1 MTVEH
6 SAVVRGGFSFSMD
19 MLHALISGFLQCFN
33 LSTFNLMM
41 VGIAIGFVVGI
52 LPGLGG
58 PTAMALMLP
67 FVFKMNAVEAFA
79 FLLGMTAVTATTGD
93 ITSVLFG
100 VPGEPTTASTIVD
113 GHAMARN
120 GETGRALGAVL
131 MSSLVGAIFA
141 GVALGAAIPVIRPLV
156 LSFGSPEF
164 FMLSLLGISF
174 VASLS
179 GEDPL
184 KGIVAGGIGLML
196 ATIGLD
202 PISGIQRYTFGQLF
216 LWDGIGLVPITI
228 GFYAIPETIE
238 LAVLGTSISK
248 KEVGEFGG
256 VMEGVK
262 DTFRHFWLVMRCSAL
277 GTVTAI
283 IPGMGAATTQWLAY
297 AHAVQSSPD
306 KERFGKGDVR
316 GVLGPGAANN
326 STLGGSL
333 ITTIAFGVPAS
344 VIMAILLGAFIIQGI
359 VPGPDML
366 IPPPKGKLDLTY
378 SFVWVIIIS
387 NIITVGICFLFLKP
401 LAKVTQVRGGII
413 IPIILVLIY
422 LGAFA
427 EKNAFEDMVIVLFF
441 GALGWIMEK
450 LEWPRPPVL
459 LGLVLGPLAEN
470 RLFLST
476 DNYGLAWMHRP
487 GVIGIF
493 LLTLVGIFYPI
504 IKERRE
510 AKEKAAA
517 GNATSQIG
525 GETPAGGIR
534 FGPAVWF
541 TLVTILLLALALW
554 QSRNFGFR
562 AGLFPWVIG
571 IPTLILAFAQLGRD
585 LYGKKKKKVAEY
597 QEAPGEEVTP
607 QETRQRTLSIIIWTV
622 AFFLAIWILGFS
634 YAVPITILAYLIIAA
649 KEKWPIVVGV
659 TFFTWLFYWG
669 LFEKLLNVP
678 FPEGLLIS
686 LIKGG
691 Q

>member
-1 MTVEH
+1 
-6 SAVVRGGFSFSMD
+6 MD
-19 MLHALISGFLQCFN
+19 MLHALVSGFLQCFN
-33 LSTFNLMM
+33 FSTFNLML

-67 FVFKMNAVEAFA
+67 FVFKMSAVEAFA
-79 FLLGMTAVTATTGD
+79 FLLGMTAVTSTTGD

-120 GETGRALGAVL
+120 GEAGRALGAVL
-131 MSSLVGAIFA
+131 MSSLVGAVFA
-141 GVALGAAIPVIRPLV
+141 GVALGAAVPIIRPLV

-164 FMLSLLGISF
+164 FMLAILGISF
-174 VASLS
+174 VAALS
-179 GEDPL
+179 GEDIL
-184 KGIVAGGIGLML
+184 KGMVSGGIGLML

-238 LAVLGTSISK
+238 LAVLGTSIAK
-248 KEVGEFGG
+248 QEVGSLGG

-262 DTFRHFWLVMRCSAL
+262 DTFRNWWLVIRCSAL
-277 GTVTAI
+277 GTFTAI

-297 AHAVQSSPD
+297 AHAVQSSPN

-366 IPPPKGKLDLTY
+366 LPPPKGKLDLTY

-387 NIITVGICFLFLKP
+387 NMITVAVCFLFLKP
-401 LAKVTQVRGGII
+401 LAKVTQVRGSII
-413 IPIILVLIY
+413 IPLILILIY

-427 EKNAFEDMVIVLFF
+427 EKNAFEDMIVVLFF

-476 DNYGLAWMHRP
+476 DNYGWAWTTRP
-487 GVIGIF
+487 AVIGIF
-493 LLTLVGIFYPI
+493 ILTLFGIFYPV
-504 IKERRE
+504 IKNRRE
-510 AKEKAAA
+510 ARQKEANEASTRTAKE
-517 GNATSQIG
+517 
-525 GETPAGGIR
+525 ETHGDHR
-534 FGPAVWF
+534 MQFGPRALFSIAVI
-541 TLVTILLLALALW
+541 VILALALW
-554 QSRNFGFR
+554 QSRNFGYR

-571 IPTLILAFAQLGRD
+571 TPTLLLAFGQLVRD
-585 LYGKKKKKVAEY
+585 LYGKTKKSSSIPEIGELHVEVA
-597 QEAPGEEVTP
+597 PEV
-607 QETRQRTLSIIIWTV
+607 ERKRTISIILWTIG
-622 AFFLAIWILGFS
+622 FFLAIWLLGFS
-634 YAVPITILAYLIIAA
+634 YAVPLTILLYLKLAGENWFITAS
-649 KEKWPIVVGV
+649 V
-659 TFFTWLFYWG
+659 TFFSWLFYWS
-669 LFEKLLNVP
+669 LFEKMLNVP
-678 FPEGLLIS
+678 FPEGLLIT
-686 LIKGG
+686 LITGG

>member
-1 MTVEH
+1 MLEMF
-6 SAVVRGGFSFSMD
+6 SALFAG
-19 MLHALISGFLQCFN
+19 LIQVFN
-33 LSTFNLMM
+33 WSTFSLMM
-41 VGIAIGFVVGI
+41 IGIAVGFVVGI

-67 FVFKMNAVEAFA
+67 FIFKMSAVEAFA

-120 GETGRALGAVL
+120 GEAGRALGAVL

-141 GVALGAAIPVIRPLV
+141 GVALAVAIPVVRPIV

-164 FMLSLLGISF
+164 FMLSLLGITF

-179 GEDPL
+179 GEDQL

-238 LAVLGTSISK
+238 LAVLGTSISQQK
-248 KEVGEFGG
+248 VEKLGG

-262 DTFRHFWLVMRCSAL
+262 DTFRHWWLVIRCSAL
-277 GTVTAI
+277 GTFTAI

-297 AHAVQSSPD
+297 AHAVQSSPN

-344 VIMAILLGAFIIQGI
+344 VVMAILLGAFIIQGI

-366 IPPPKGKLDLTY
+366 IPPPKGKLDLTF

-387 NIITVGICFLFLKP
+387 NVITVAVCFLFLNT
-401 LAKVTQVRGGII
+401 LAKVTQVRGSLI
-413 IPIILVLIY
+413 IPLILLLIY

-427 EKNAFEDMVIVLFF
+427 EKNAFEDMIIVLLF
-441 GALGWIMEK
+441 GGLGWIMEK

-470 RLFLST
+470 RLFLAS
-476 DNYGLAWMHRP
+476 DNYGLSWIWRP
-487 GVIGIF
+487 GVLIIF
-493 LLTLVGIFYPI
+493 AVTLVGILYPL
-504 IKERRE
+504 IKKKREDKASQPTMATRE
-510 AKEKAAA
+510 AAPK
-517 GNATSQIG
+517 GRL
-525 GETPAGGIR
+525 R
-534 FGPAVWF
+534 FDRRVIF
-541 TLVTILLLALALW
+541 TVCVIILLSLALW
-554 QSRNFGFR
+554 QSRNFGVR

-571 IPTLILAFAQLGRD
+571 TPTLVLALFQLAKD
-585 LYGKKKKKVAEY
+585 LRGHKKVS
-597 QEAPGEEVTP
+597 APVFEGEGAVEVSP
-607 QETRQRTLSIIIWTV
+607 AVASRRTWTILGWTV
-622 AFFLAIWILGFS
+622 GFFIVIWLLGFS
-634 YAVPITILAYLIIAA
+634 YAVPLTMVLYLKLAGR
-649 KEKWPIVVGV
+649 EKWPITAVMAFGTWV
-659 TFFTWLFYWG
+659 FFYL
-669 LFEKLLNVP
+669 LFERMLSVP
-678 FPEGLLIS
+678 FPDGLIFTLS
-686 LIKGG
+686 KG

>member
-1 MTVEH
+1 
-6 SAVVRGGFSFSMD
+6 
-19 MLHALISGFLQCFN
+19 MLEMFGALFAGLIQVFN
-33 LSTFNLMM
+33 WSTFSLMII
-41 VGIAIGFVVGI
+41 GIAVGFVVGI

-67 FVFKMNAVEAFA
+67 FIFKMSAVEAFA

-120 GETGRALGAVL
+120 GEAGRALGAVL

-141 GVALGAAIPVIRPLV
+141 ALALAVAIPVIRPLV

-164 FMLSLLGISF
+164 FMLALLGITF

-179 GEDPL
+179 GEDQL
-184 KGIVAGGIGLML
+184 KGIIAGGIGLML

-238 LAVLGTSISK
+238 LAVLGTSIAQQK
-248 KEVGEFGG
+248 VEKIGG

-262 DTFRHFWLVMRCSAL
+262 DTFRHWWLVIRCSAL
-277 GTVTAI
+277 GTFTAI

-344 VIMAILLGAFIIQGI
+344 VVMAILLGAFIIQGI

-366 IPPPKGKLDLTY
+366 LPPPKGKLDLTF

-387 NIITVGICFLFLKP
+387 NFITVAICFLFLNT
-401 LAKVTQVRGGII
+401 LAKVTQVRGSLI
-413 IPIILVLIY
+413 IPLILLLIY

-427 EKNAFEDMVIVLFF
+427 EKNAFQDMIVVLLF
-441 GALGWIMEK
+441 GGLGWIMEK
-450 LEWPRPPVL
+450 LAWPRPPVL

-470 RLFLST
+470 RLFLAS
-476 DNYGLAWMHRP
+476 DNYGMAWTWRP
-487 GVIGIF
+487 GVLIIF
-493 LLTLVGIFYPI
+493 AVTLIGIFYPI
-504 IKERRE
+504 IKKKWQDKVSQPTTATVE
-510 AKEKAAA
+510 AAPK
-517 GNATSQIG
+517 G
-525 GETPAGGIR
+525 GLR
-534 FGPAVWF
+534 FDRQVLF
-541 TLVTILLLALALW
+541 TVCVISLLALALW

-571 IPTLILAFAQLGRD
+571 TPTLLLALFQLAKD
-585 LYGKKKKKVAEY
+585 LRGHKKAGATQLEGEATIEVSPEVA
-597 QEAPGEEVTP
+597 
-607 QETRQRTLSIIIWTV
+607 TRRTLTVLGWTV
-622 AFFLAIWILGFS
+622 GFFIAIWLLGFS
-634 YAVPITILAYLIIAA
+634 YAVPLTMVLYLKFAGR
-649 KEKWPIVVGV
+649 EKWPITAIM
-659 TFFTWLFYWG
+659 TFCTWGFFYLLFQR
-669 LFEKLLNVP
+669 LLNVP
-678 FPEGLLIS
+678 FPDGLIFDWF
-686 LIKGG
+686 KV

>member
-1 MTVEH
+1 MEFVQ
-6 SAVVRGGFSFSMD
+6 
-19 MLHALISGFLQCFN
+19 ALISGLFQCFN
-33 LSTFNLMM
+33 WSTFSLMM
-41 VGIAIGFVVGI
+41 IGIAIGFVVGI

-67 FVFKMNAVEAFA
+67 FIFKMSAVEAFA

-120 GETGRALGAVL
+120 GEAGRALGAVL
-131 MSSLVGAIFA
+131 MSSLVGAVFA
-141 GVALGAAIPVIRPLV
+141 GVALGVAVPIVRPLV

-164 FMLSLLGISF
+164 FMLSLLGITF

-179 GEDPL
+179 GEDQL

-238 LAVLGTSISK
+238 LAVLGTSISTQK
-248 KEVGEFGG
+248 VEELGG

-262 DTFRHFWLVMRCSAL
+262 DTFRHWWLVIRCSAL
-277 GTVTAI
+277 GTFTAI

-297 AHAVQSSPD
+297 AHAVQSSPN

-366 IPPPKGKLDLTY
+366 LPPPKGKLDLTF

-387 NIITVGICFLFLKP
+387 NIITVAVCFLFLKQ
-401 LAKVTQVRGGII
+401 LARVTQVRGAII

-427 EKNAFEDMVIVLFF
+427 EKNAFEDMLVVLFF
-441 GALGWIMEK
+441 GGLGWIMEK
-450 LEWPRPPVL
+450 MEWPRPPVL

-476 DNYGLAWMHRP
+476 DNYGKAWLGRP
-487 GVIGIF
+487 GVLIIFAVTVIGI
-493 LLTLVGIFYPI
+493 VYPI
-504 IKERRE
+504 IKNKREER
-510 AKEKAAA
+510 KKL
-517 GNATSQIG
+517 SS
-525 GETPAGGIR
+525 ETQAQAEIERHRHHGAR
-534 FGPAVWF
+534 FGSAAVF
-541 TLVTILLLALALW
+541 TVVVASLLALALF

-562 AGLFPWVIG
+562 AGLFPWAIG
-571 IPTLILAFAQLGRD
+571 IPTLLLALVQLGKDTLGREKPKGA
-585 LYGKKKKKVAEY
+585 LAAWEVAVSVS
-597 QEAPGEEVTP
+597 PEVA
-607 QETRQRTLSIIIWTV
+607 RRRTISILIWTMG
-622 AFFLAIWILGFS
+622 FFIAIWLLGFS
-634 YAVPITILAYLIIAA
+634 YSIPVAMLLYLKLAG
-649 KEKWPIVVGV
+649 KEKWPMTIAV
-659 TFFTWLFYWG
+659 TFFTWLFVYG
-669 LFEKLLNVP
+669 LFERALSIP
-678 FPEGLLIS
+678 FPEGLLVT

>member
-1 MTVEH
+1 
-6 SAVVRGGFSFSMD
+6 MD
-19 MLHALISGFLQCFN
+19 MVAALFSGLAQCFN
-33 LSTFNLMM
+33 WSTFSLMM
-41 VGIAIGFVVGI
+41 IGIAIGFVVGI

-67 FVFKMNAVEAFA
+67 FVFKMSAVEAFA

-120 GETGRALGAVL
+120 GEAGRALGAVL
-131 MSSLVGAIFA
+131 MSSLVGAIFGA
-141 GVALGAAIPVIRPLV
+141 VAIAVAIPIVRPIV

-174 VASLS
+174 VAALS
-179 GEDPL
+179 GEDVL
-184 KGIVAGGIGLML
+184 KGMVSGGIGLML

-202 PISGIQRYTFGQLF
+202 PISGIQRYTFNQLF

-238 LAVLGTSISK
+238 LAVLGTSIATQ
-248 KEVGEFGG
+248 EVEKLGG

-262 DTFRHFWLVMRCSAL
+262 DTFRHWWLVIRCSAL
-277 GTVTAI
+277 GTFMAI

-297 AHAVQSSPD
+297 AHAVQSSPN

-366 IPPPKGKLDLTY
+366 LPPPKGKLDLTF

-387 NIITVGICFLFLKP
+387 NIITVAVCFLFLKQ

-413 IPIILVLIY
+413 IPLILILIY

-427 EKNAFEDMVIVLFF
+427 EKNAFEDMVVVLFF
-441 GALGWIMEK
+441 GGLGWIMEK
-450 LEWPRPPVL
+450 LAWPRPPVL

-476 DNYGLAWMHRP
+476 DNYGLAWTTRP
-487 GVIGIF
+487 AVIAIF
-493 LLTLVGIFYPI
+493 VLTLFGIFYPML
-504 IKERRE
+504 KNRRE
-510 AKEKAAA
+510 ERKRE
-517 GNATSQIG
+517 ATQG
-525 GETPAGGIR
+525 VEPAR
-534 FGPAVWF
+534 FEEAHQGRVHLDSAVLY
-541 TLVTILLLALALW
+541 TSVIIVLLALALW
-554 QSRNFGFR
+554 QSRNFGYR

-571 IPTLILAFAQLGRD
+571 IPTLVLAFSQLARD
-585 LYGKKKKKVAEY
+585 LVGKRKRTHAAPVESVAV
-597 QEAPGEEVTP
+597 QVEVTP
-607 QETRQRTLSIIIWTV
+607 QLEKQRTISIISWTV
-622 AFFLAIWILGFS
+622 GFFLAIWFLGFS
-634 YAVPITILAYLIIAA
+634 YAVPLTIFLYLKFAG
-649 KEKWPIVVGV
+649 KENWPITLAV
-659 TFFTWLFYWG
+659 TFFSWLFYWS
-669 LFEKLLNVP
+669 LFERLLSVP

>member
-1 MTVEH
+1 
-6 SAVVRGGFSFSMD
+6 
-19 MLHALISGFLQCFN
+19 
-33 LSTFNLMM
+33 MM

-67 FVFKMNAVEAFA
+67 FVFKMSAVEAFA

-113 GHAMARN
+113 GHSMARN

-131 MSSLVGAIFA
+131 MSSLVGAVFA

-174 VASLS
+174 VAALS
-179 GEDPL
+179 GEDVL
-184 KGIVAGGIGLML
+184 KGMVSGGIGLML

-248 KEVGEFGG
+248 NEVGEFGG

-277 GTVTAI
+277 GTITAI

-366 IPPPKGKLDLTY
+366 LPPPKGHLDLTY

-413 IPIILVLIY
+413 IPIILVLIF

-427 EKNAFEDMVIVLFF
+427 EKNAFEDMIIVLLF
-441 GALGWIMEK
+441 GALGWVMEK

-487 GVIGIF
+487 GVIAIF
-493 LLTLVGIFYPI
+493 VLTLFGIFYPM
-504 IKERRE
+504 IKERRQ
-510 AKEKAAA
+510 AKEKAQ
-517 GNATSQIG
+517 SQNG
-525 GETPAGGIR
+525 GTLPVEEPINQKLR
-534 FGPAVWF
+534 FGAPTWF
-541 TLVTILLLALALW
+541 TAITIALLALALW
-554 QSRNFGFR
+554 TSRDFGFR

-571 IPTLILAFAQLGRD
+571 TPTLILAFGQLARDIYGR
-585 LYGKKKKKVAEY
+585 KKKKHSDIPELPETEVAPED
-597 QEAPGEEVTP
+597 VKK
-607 QETRQRTLSIIIWTV
+607 RTIAIILWTLGFFLIIW
-622 AFFLAIWILGFS
+622 FLGFT
-634 YAVPITILAYLIIAA
+634 YAVPLTMLLYLRFAA
-649 KEKWPIVVGV
+649 KESWLMTGLV
-659 TFFTWLFYWG
+659 TFFSWLFYWS

-678 FPEGLLIS
+678 FPDGLLFTLFS
-686 LIKGG
+686 VGA
-691 Q
+691 

>member
-1 MTVEH
+1 VEMF
-6 SAVVRGGFSFSMD
+6 SALSSG
-19 MLHALISGFLQCFN
+19 LIQVFN
-33 LSTFNLMM
+33 WSTFSLMM
-41 VGIAIGFVVGI
+41 IGIAVGFVVGI

-113 GHAMARN
+113 GHAMARK
-120 GETGRALGAVL
+120 GEAGRALGAVL

-141 GVALGAAIPVIRPLV
+141 AVALAVAIPIIRPLV

-164 FMLSLLGISF
+164 FMLAILGISF

-179 GEDPL
+179 GEDQL
-184 KGIVAGGIGLML
+184 KGIVAGGIGLLL

-248 KEVGEFGG
+248 QEVGKLGG

-262 DTFRHFWLVMRCSAL
+262 DTFRHFWLVIRCSAL
-277 GTVTAI
+277 GCFIAI

-297 AHAVQSSPD
+297 AHAVQSSPN
-306 KERFGKGDVR
+306 KEGFGKGDVR

-344 VIMAILLGAFIIQGI
+344 VVMAILLGAFIIQGI

-366 IPPPKGKLDLTY
+366 IPPPKGKLDLTF
-378 SFVWVIIIS
+378 SFVWVIILS
-387 NIITVGICFLFLKP
+387 NIITVAVCFLFLKP

-413 IPIILVLIY
+413 IPLILVLIY
-422 LGAFA
+422 LGAYA
-427 EKNAFEDMVIVLFF
+427 EKNAFPDMVVVLLF
-441 GALGWIMEK
+441 GGLGWVMEK
-450 LEWPRPPVL
+450 MEWPRPPVL

-476 DNYGLAWMHRP
+476 DNYGLNWTSRP
-487 GVIGIF
+487 GVIIIF
-493 LLTLVGIFYPI
+493 AITLFGIFYPI
-504 IKERRE
+504 VKSRRQRPVSNTTDS
-510 AKEKAAA
+510 ARAV
-517 GNATSQIG
+517 
-525 GETPAGGIR
+525 TPRRGGIH
-534 FGPAVWF
+534 FGPAALF
-541 TLVTILLLALALW
+541 TLLIAAMIAVALFE
-554 QSRNFGFR
+554 SRNFGFR

-571 IPTLILAFAQLGRD
+571 IPTLLFALVQLAKDVTGQ
-585 LYGKKKKKVAEY
+585 K
-597 QEAPGEEVTP
+597 EARAADEEAIAP
-607 QETRQRTLSIIIWTV
+607 ELARERTVSIIGWTV
-622 AFFLAIWILGFS
+622 GCFLAIWLLGFS
-634 YAVPITILAYLIIAA
+634 YAVPLFIFIYLKLEGREGWLMSIA
-649 KEKWPIVVGV
+649 V
-659 TFFTWLFYWG
+659 TFFSWLFFYM
-669 LFEKLLNVP
+669 LFERMLNVP
-678 FPEGLLIS
+678 FPDPLLLSIFS
-686 LIKGG
+686 
-691 Q
+691 

>member
-1 MTVEH
+1 
-6 SAVVRGGFSFSMD
+6 
-19 MLHALISGFLQCFN
+19 MLEMFNALFAGLIQVFN
-33 LSTFNLMM
+33 WSTFSLMM
-41 VGIAIGFVVGI
+41 VGIAVGFVVGI

-67 FVFKMNAVEAFA
+67 FIFKMSAVEAFA

-113 GHAMARN
+113 GHTMARN
-120 GETGRALGAVL
+120 GEAGRALGAVL

-141 GVALGAAIPVIRPLV
+141 AFALAIAIPIIRPLV

-164 FMLSLLGISF
+164 FMLALLGITF

-179 GEDPL
+179 GEDQL
-184 KGIVAGGIGLML
+184 KGIIAGGLGLML

-238 LAVLGTSISK
+238 LAVLGTSIAQQK
-248 KEVGEFGG
+248 VEKIGG

-262 DTFRHFWLVMRCSAL
+262 DTFRHWSLVIRCSAL
-277 GTVTAI
+277 GTFTAI

-297 AHAVQSSPD
+297 AHAVQSSPN

-344 VIMAILLGAFIIQGI
+344 VVMAILLGAFIIQGI

-366 IPPPKGKLDLTY
+366 IPPPKGKLDLTF
-378 SFVWVIIIS
+378 SFVWVIILS
-387 NIITVGICFLFLKP
+387 NFITVAICFLFLNT
-401 LAKVTQVRGGII
+401 LAKVTQVRGSLI
-413 IPIILVLIY
+413 IPLILLLIY

-427 EKNAFEDMVIVLFF
+427 EKNAFEDMIVVLFF
-441 GALGWIMEK
+441 GGLGWIMEK
-450 LEWPRPPVL
+450 FQWPRPPVL

-470 RLFLST
+470 RLFLSS
-476 DNYGLAWMHRP
+476 DNYGAAWMWRP
-487 GVIGIF
+487 GVLIIFAVTLIGI
-493 LLTLVGIFYPI
+493 VYPI
-504 IKERRE
+504 VKTKWEQ
-510 AKEKAAA
+510 KTNQTTAATA
-517 GNATSQIG
+517 AEPIPKG
-525 GETPAGGIR
+525 GLQLDWR
-534 FGPAVWF
+534 VLF
-541 TLVTILLLALALW
+541 TLCVITLLALALW

-571 IPTLILAFAQLGRD
+571 TPTLVLTLFQLAKDVTGRR
-585 LYGKKKKKVAEY
+585 KVS
-597 QEAPGEEVTP
+597 APHFETGVTFEVP
-607 QETRQRTLSIIIWTV
+607 PEVANRRTWSIIGWIV
-622 AFFLAIWILGFS
+622 GFFIAIWLLGFS
-634 YAVPITILAYLIIAA
+634 IAVPLTLVLYLKLAGR
-649 KEKWPIVVGV
+649 EKWPTIAMV
-659 TFFTWLFYWG
+659 TFFTWLFFYL
-669 LFEKLLNVP
+669 LFERTLKVP
-678 FPEGLLIS
+678 FPDGLVFS
-686 LIKGG
+686 LLKG

>member
-1 MTVEH
+1 
-6 SAVVRGGFSFSMD
+6 MD
-19 MLHALISGFLQCFN
+19 MLNALVSGFLQCFN
-33 LSTFNLMM
+33 LSTFNLMLI
-41 VGIAIGFVVGI
+41 GIAIGFVVGI

-67 FVFKMNAVEAFA
+67 FVFKMSAVEAFA
-79 FLLGMTAVTATTGD
+79 FLLGMTAVTSTTGD

-120 GETGRALGAVL
+120 GEAGRALGAVL
-131 MSSLVGAIFA
+131 MSSLVGAVFA
-141 GVALGAAIPVIRPLV
+141 GVALGAAIPIIRPLV

-164 FMLSLLGISF
+164 FMMALLGISF
-174 VASLS
+174 VAALS
-179 GEDPL
+179 GEDVL
-184 KGIVAGGIGLML
+184 KGMVAGGIGLML

-202 PISGIQRYTFGQLF
+202 PISGIQRYTFGHLF

-238 LAVLGTSISK
+238 LAVLGTSIAK
-248 KEVGEFGG
+248 QEVGNLGG

-262 DTFRHFWLVMRCSAL
+262 DTFRHWWLVIRCSAL
-277 GTVTAI
+277 GCFTAI

-344 VIMAILLGAFIIQGI
+344 VVMAILLGAFIIQGI

-366 IPPPKGKLDLTY
+366 LPPPKGKLDLTY

-387 NIITVGICFLFLKP
+387 NVITVATCFLFLKP
-401 LAKVTQVRGGII
+401 LARVTQVRGSII
-413 IPIILVLIY
+413 IPLILVLIY

-427 EKNAFEDMVIVLFF
+427 EKNAFEDMIVVLFF
-441 GALGWIMEK
+441 GALGWVMEK
-450 LEWPRPPVL
+450 MEWPRPPVL

-476 DNYGLAWMHRP
+476 DNYGWAWTTRP

-493 LLTLVGIFYPI
+493 VLTLAGIFYPM
-504 IKERRE
+504 IKSRRE
-510 AKEKAAA
+510 ALQKARAETTPGEAEPGSRGLHFNLPTLFA
-517 GNATSQIG
+517 GMVI
-525 GETPAGGIR
+525 
-534 FGPAVWF
+534 V
-541 TLVTILLLALALW
+541 VLAIALW
-554 QSRNFGFR
+554 QSRNFGYR

-571 IPTLILAFAQLGRD
+571 IPTLILAFGQFARD
-585 LYGKKKKKVAEY
+585 IYGKEKKATRVAMSVESPV
-597 QEAPGEEVTP
+597 EVAPAI
-607 QETRQRTLSIIIWTV
+607 TRKRTLSIIAWTIG
-622 AFFLAIWILGFS
+622 FFLAIWLLGFS
-634 YAVPITILAYLIIAA
+634 YAVPLTILLYLKFAGERWFITAA
-649 KEKWPIVVGV
+649 V
-659 TFFTWLFYWG
+659 TFFSWLFYWG

-678 FPEGLLIS
+678 FPEGLLIT

-691 Q
+691 E

>member
-1 MTVEH
+1 
-6 SAVVRGGFSFSMD
+6 MD
-19 MLHALISGFLQCFN
+19 MLHALVSGFAQCFN
-33 LSTFNLMM
+33 LSTFNLMII
-41 VGIAIGFVVGI
+41 GIAIGFVVGI

-67 FVFKMNAVEAFA
+67 FVFKMSAVEAFA

-120 GETGRALGAVL
+120 GEAGRALGAVL
-131 MSSLVGAIFA
+131 MSSLVGAVFA
-141 GVALGAAIPVIRPLV
+141 GVALGMAVPIIRPLV

-184 KGIVAGGIGLML
+184 KGLVSGGIGLML

-216 LWDGIGLVPITI
+216 LWDGVGLVPITI

-238 LAVLGTSISK
+238 LAVLGTSIAAQQM
-248 KEVGEFGG
+248 GELGGG

-262 DTFRHFWLVMRCSAL
+262 DTFRHWWLVIRCSAL
-277 GTVTAI
+277 GTFTAI

-387 NIITVGICFLFLKP
+387 NMITVAICFLFLKQ
-401 LAKVTQVRGGII
+401 LARVTQVRGAII
-413 IPIILVLIY
+413 IPLILILIY

-427 EKNAFEDMVIVLFF
+427 EKNAFEDMLVVLFF
-441 GALGWIMEK
+441 GALGWVMEK
-450 LEWPRPPVL
+450 LAWPRPPVL

-476 DNYGLAWMHRP
+476 DNYGLAWLHRP
-487 GVIGIF
+487 AVIGIF
-493 LLTLVGIFYPI
+493 VLTIFGIFYPMIKNRRVERERAKTEGI
-504 IKERRE
+504 IHAKVEEPSVRRIHFGG
-510 AKEKAAA
+510 AALF
-517 GNATSQIG
+517 T
-525 GETPAGGIR
+525 T
-534 FGPAVWF
+534 AVI
-541 TLVTILLLALALW
+541 VLLALALW
-554 QSRNFGFR
+554 QSRNFGYR

-571 IPTLILAFAQLGRD
+571 TPTLIFACFQLARD
-585 LYGKKKKKVAEY
+585 LIGKQKIVHIGMAESVEVKIEVAP
-597 QEAPGEEVTP
+597 ALA
-607 QETRQRTLSIIIWTV
+607 RQRTISIILWTV
-622 AFFLAIWILGFS
+622 GFFIAIWLLGFS
-634 YAVPITILAYLIIAA
+634 YAVPLTILLYLKLAGA
-649 KEKWPIVVGV
+649 EKWPITIAV
-659 TFFTWLFYWG
+659 TFFSWLFYWG
-669 LFEKLLNVP
+669 LFERMLNVP
-678 FPEGLLIS
+678 FPEGLLIT

-691 Q
+691 P

>member
-1 MTVEH
+1 
-6 SAVVRGGFSFSMD
+6 MD
-19 MLHALISGFLQCFN
+19 MVAALFSGLAQVFN
-33 LSTFNLMM
+33 WSTFSLMM

-113 GHAMARN
+113 GHSMARN
-120 GETGRALGAVL
+120 GEAGRALGAVL
-131 MSSLVGAIFA
+131 MSSLVGAVFA
-141 GVALGAAIPVIRPLV
+141 GFALGVAVPVIRPLV

-164 FMLSLLGISF
+164 FMMAILGISF
-174 VASLS
+174 VAALS
-179 GEDPL
+179 GEDAL
-184 KGIVAGGIGLML
+184 KGLVSGGIGLMF

-238 LAVLGTSISK
+238 LAVLGTSIAK
-248 KEVGEFGG
+248 RKVGELGG

-262 DTFRHFWLVMRCSAL
+262 DTFRHWWLVIRCSAL
-277 GTVTAI
+277 GTFTAI

-344 VIMAILLGAFIIQGI
+344 VVMAILLGAFIIQGI

-366 IPPPKGKLDLTY
+366 LPPPKGKLDLTF

-387 NIITVGICFLFLKP
+387 NAITVAVCFLFLKQ
-401 LAKVTQVRGGII
+401 LAKVTQVRGAII
-413 IPIILVLIY
+413 IPIILILIY

-441 GALGWIMEK
+441 GGLGWVMEK
-450 LEWPRPPVL
+450 MEWPRPPVL

-476 DNYGLAWMHRP
+476 DNYGLAWLHRP
-487 GVIGIF
+487 GVMVIF
-493 LLTLVGIFYPI
+493 ALTLFGIFYPM
-504 IKERRE
+504 IKKRRE
-510 AKEKAAA
+510 EREKTAAQPVTQTEA
-517 GNATSQIG
+517 L
-525 GETPAGGIR
+525 ETAVTGMR
-534 FGPAVWF
+534 FGAATAFSIAV
-541 TLVTILLLALALW
+541 IMLLSLALW
-554 QSRNFGFR
+554 QSRNFGYR

-571 IPTLILAFAQLGRD
+571 IPTLILALLQVTRD
-585 LYGKKKKKVAEY
+585 IAGKKKKASTAAY
-597 QEAPGEEVTP
+597 GESTEVTVDP
-607 QETRQRTLSIIIWTV
+607 EVAKKRTIAVILWTIG
-622 AFFLAIWILGFS
+622 FFLAIWFLSFS
-634 YAVPITILAYLIIAA
+634 YAVPLTILLYLKLAG
-649 KEKWPIVVGV
+649 KEKWPITIAV
-659 TFFTWLFYWG
+659 TFFSWLFYWG
-669 LFEKLLNVP
+669 LFEKMLNVP

>member
-1 MTVEH
+1 
-6 SAVVRGGFSFSMD
+6 
-19 MLHALISGFLQCFN
+19 MLEMFNALFAGLIQVFN
-33 LSTFNLMM
+33 WSTFSLMI
-41 VGIAIGFVVGI
+41 VGIAVGFVVGI

-67 FVFKMNAVEAFA
+67 FIFKMSAVEAFA

-113 GHAMARN
+113 GHTMARN
-120 GETGRALGAVL
+120 GEAGRALGAVL

-141 GVALGAAIPVIRPLV
+141 ALALAVAIPIIRPLV

-164 FMLSLLGISF
+164 FMLALLGITF

-179 GEDPL
+179 GEDQL
-184 KGIVAGGIGLML
+184 KGIIAGGLGLML

-238 LAVLGTSISK
+238 LAVLGTSIAQQK
-248 KEVGEFGG
+248 VEKIGG

-262 DTFRHFWLVMRCSAL
+262 DTFRHWSLVIRCSAL
-277 GTVTAI
+277 GTFTAI

-297 AHAVQSSPD
+297 AHAVQSSPN
-306 KERFGKGDVR
+306 KERFGKGAVE

-333 ITTIAFGVPAS
+333 ITTVAFGVPAS
-344 VIMAILLGAFIIQGI
+344 VVMAILLGAFIIQGI

-366 IPPPKGKLDLTY
+366 IPPPKGKLDLTF
-378 SFVWVIIIS
+378 SFVWVIILS
-387 NIITVGICFLFLKP
+387 NFITVAICFLFLNT
-401 LAKVTQVRGGII
+401 LAKVTQVRGSLI
-413 IPIILVLIY
+413 IPLILLLIY

-427 EKNAFEDMVIVLFF
+427 EKNAFEDMIVVLFF
-441 GALGWIMEK
+441 GGLGWIMEK
-450 LEWPRPPVL
+450 FQWPRPPVL

-470 RLFLST
+470 RLFLAS
-476 DNYGLAWMHRP
+476 DNYGTAWMWRP
-487 GVIGIF
+487 GVLIIFAVTLLGI
-493 LLTLVGIFYPI
+493 IYPI
-504 IKERRE
+504 IKRKWEQ
-510 AKEKAAA
+510 KTIQPTAAA
-517 GNATSQIG
+517 AAAEPVPKTGLQFDW
-525 GETPAGGIR
+525 R
-534 FGPAVWF
+534 VLF
-541 TLVTILLLALALW
+541 TVCVIVLLALALW

-571 IPTLILAFAQLGRD
+571 TPTLVLTLFQLAKDLTGR
-585 LYGKKKKKVAEY
+585 KKGSAPHLEVGATFEVA
-597 QEAPGEEVTP
+597 PEVAN
-607 QETRQRTLSIIIWTV
+607 RRTWSIIGWIV
-622 AFFLAIWILGFS
+622 GFFIAIWLLGFS
-634 YAVPITILAYLIIAA
+634 IAVPLTLVLYLKLAGR
-649 KEKWPIVVGV
+649 EKWPTIALV
-659 TFFTWLFYWG
+659 TFFTWLFFYL
-669 LFEKLLNVP
+669 LFERTLKVP
-678 FPEGLLIS
+678 FPDGLVFS
-686 LIKGG
+686 LFKG

>member
-1 MTVEH
+1 MLEMF
-6 SAVVRGGFSFSMD
+6 SALFSG
-19 MLHALISGFLQCFN
+19 LIQVFN
-33 LSTFNLMM
+33 WSTFTLMM
-41 VGIAIGFVVGI
+41 IGIAVGFVVGI

-67 FVFKMNAVEAFA
+67 FIFKMSSVEAFA

-120 GETGRALGAVL
+120 GEAGRALGAVL

-141 GVALGAAIPVIRPLV
+141 GVALAVAIPVVRPIV

-164 FMLSLLGISF
+164 FMLSLLGITF

-179 GEDPL
+179 GEDQL
-184 KGIVAGGIGLML
+184 KGIIAGGIGLML

-238 LAVLGTSISK
+238 LAVLGTSIAQQK
-248 KEVGEFGG
+248 VEKLGG

-262 DTFRHFWLVMRCSAL
+262 DTFRHWWLVIRCSAL
-277 GTVTAI
+277 GTFTAI

-297 AHAVQSSPD
+297 AHAVQSSPN

-344 VIMAILLGAFIIQGI
+344 VVMAILLGAFIIQGI

-366 IPPPKGKLDLTY
+366 IPPPKGKLDLTF

-387 NIITVGICFLFLKP
+387 NIITVAVCFLFLNP
-401 LAKVTQVRGGII
+401 LAKVTQVRGSLI
-413 IPIILVLIY
+413 IPLILLLIY

-427 EKNAFEDMVIVLFF
+427 EKNAFEDMIIVLAF
-441 GALGWIMEK
+441 GGLGWVMEK
-450 LEWPRPPVL
+450 LQWPRPPVL

-470 RLFLST
+470 RLFLSS
-476 DNYGLAWMHRP
+476 DNYGMAWTWRP
-487 GVIGIF
+487 GVLIILAVTAIGI
-493 LLTLVGIFYPI
+493 VYPI
-504 IKERRE
+504 IKKKWEG
-510 AKEKAAA
+510 KASQTT
-517 GNATSQIG
+517 ATSVEAAPKG
-525 GETPAGGIR
+525 DLR
-534 FGPAVWF
+534 FNSRVLF
-541 TLVTILLLALALW
+541 TLCFIIILASALW
-554 QSRNFGFR
+554 QSRNFGYR

-571 IPTLILAFAQLGRD
+571 TPTLLLALFQLAKD
-585 LYGKKKKKVAEY
+585 LKGHQKISTTALEGEATVEAVSPEVAK
-597 QEAPGEEVTP
+597 
-607 QETRQRTLSIIIWTV
+607 RRTWVVIGWTV
-622 AFFLAIWILGFS
+622 GFFVVIWLLGFA
-634 YAVPITILAYLIIAA
+634 YAVPLTMVLYLKLAGR
-649 KEKWPIVVGV
+649 EKWPITAIMTLG
-659 TFFTWLFYWG
+659 TWGFFYLLFQ
-669 LFEKLLNVP
+669 KMLNVP
-678 FPEGLLIS
+678 FPDGLVFTLF
-686 LIKGG
+686 KG

>member
-1 MTVEH
+1 
-6 SAVVRGGFSFSMD
+6 MD
-19 MLHALISGFLQCFN
+19 MVAALFSGLLQCFN
-33 LSTFNLMM
+33 WSTFSLMM
-41 VGIAIGFVVGI
+41 IGIAIGFVVGI

-67 FVFKMNAVEAFA
+67 FVFKMSAVEAFA

-120 GETGRALGAVL
+120 GEAGRALGAVL
-131 MSSLVGAIFA
+131 MSSLVGAIFGA
-141 GVALGAAIPVIRPLV
+141 VAIAVAVPIVRPLV

-174 VASLS
+174 VAALS
-179 GEDPL
+179 GEDVL
-184 KGIVAGGIGLML
+184 KGMVSGGIGLML

-202 PISGIQRYTFGQLF
+202 PISGIQRYTFNQLF

-238 LAVLGTSISK
+238 LAVLGTSIATQ
-248 KEVGEFGG
+248 EVEKLGG
-256 VMEGVK
+256 VMEGVR
-262 DTFRHFWLVMRCSAL
+262 DTFRHWWLVIRCSAL
-277 GTVTAI
+277 GTFMAI

-297 AHAVQSSPD
+297 AHAVQSSPN

-366 IPPPKGKLDLTY
+366 LPPPKGKLDLTF

-387 NIITVGICFLFLKP
+387 NIITVAVCFLFLKQ

-413 IPIILVLIY
+413 IPLILILIY

-427 EKNAFEDMVIVLFF
+427 EKNAFEDMVVVLFF
-441 GALGWIMEK
+441 GGLGWIMEK

-476 DNYGLAWMHRP
+476 DNYGLAWLHRP
-487 GVIGIF
+487 GVMAIF
-493 LLTLVGIFYPI
+493 ALTLFGIFYPM
-504 IKERRE
+504 IKSRRE
-510 AKEKAAA
+510 ERKKAAA
-517 GNATSQIG
+517 QNVTQAQTA
-525 GETPAGGIR
+525 ETPVR
-534 FGPAVWF
+534 RMHFGTATVY
-541 TLVTILLLALALW
+541 TIVIIMLLSLALW
-554 QSRNFGFR
+554 RSRNFGYR

-571 IPTLILAFAQLGRD
+571 TPTLILAFLQATREIA
-585 LYGKKKKKVAEY
+585 GKKKKTTAAAHAEIVEVEIDPEVAKK
-597 QEAPGEEVTP
+597 
-607 QETRQRTLSIIIWTV
+607 RTISIILWTIG
-622 AFFLAIWILGFS
+622 FFVAIWFFGFS
-634 YAVPITILAYLIIAA
+634 YAVPLTILLYLKLAGG
-649 KEKWPIVVGV
+649 EKWPLTIAV
-659 TFFTWLFYWG
+659 TFFSWLFYWG
-669 LFEKLLNVP
+669 LFEKMLNVP
-678 FPEGLLIS
+678 FPEGLLLE

>member
-1 MTVEH
+1 
-6 SAVVRGGFSFSMD
+6 MD
-19 MLHALISGFLQCFN
+19 MLNALVSGFLQCFN
-33 LSTFNLMM
+33 FSTFNLML

-79 FLLGMTAVTATTGD
+79 FLLGMTAVTSTTGD

-120 GETGRALGAVL
+120 GEAGRALGAVL
-131 MSSLVGAIFA
+131 MSSLVGAVFA
-141 GVALGAAIPVIRPLV
+141 GVALGAAVPIIRPLV

-164 FMLSLLGISF
+164 FMLAILGISF
-174 VASLS
+174 VAALS
-179 GEDPL
+179 GEDIL
-184 KGIVAGGIGLML
+184 KGMVSGGIGLML

-238 LAVLGTSISK
+238 LAVLGTSIAK
-248 KEVGEFGG
+248 QEVGSLGG

-262 DTFRHFWLVMRCSAL
+262 DTFRHWWLVIRCSAL
-277 GTVTAI
+277 GTFTAI

-297 AHAVQSSPD
+297 AHAVQSSPN

-344 VIMAILLGAFIIQGI
+344 VVMAILLGAFIIQGI

-366 IPPPKGKLDLTY
+366 LPPPKGKLDLTY

-387 NIITVGICFLFLKP
+387 NMITVAVCFLFLKP
-401 LAKVTQVRGGII
+401 LAKVTQVRGSII
-413 IPIILVLIY
+413 IPLILVLIY

-427 EKNAFEDMVIVLFF
+427 EKNAFEDMIIVLFF
-441 GALGWIMEK
+441 GALGWVMEK
-450 LEWPRPPVL
+450 MEWPRPPVL

-476 DNYGLAWMHRP
+476 DNYGWAWTTRP

-493 LLTLVGIFYPI
+493 VLTLFGIFYPI
-504 IKERRE
+504 VKNRRE
-510 AKEKAAA
+510 ARQKQAEQRSAD
-517 GNATSQIG
+517 TIG
-525 GETPAGGIR
+525 EARGAHALH
-534 FGPAVWF
+534 FGPQTLFALAVI
-541 TLVTILLLALALW
+541 VVLATALW

-571 IPTLILAFAQLGRD
+571 TPTLLLAFGQLARD
-585 LYGKKKKKVAEY
+585 LYGMKKRPSSLPDVGEVHVEIEPQVA
-597 QEAPGEEVTP
+597 
-607 QETRQRTLSIIIWTV
+607 RQRTISIILWTIG
-622 AFFLAIWILGFS
+622 FFVAIWLLGFS
-634 YAVPITILAYLIIAA
+634 YAVPLTILLYLKFAGENWFMTA
-649 KEKWPIVVGV
+649 SV
-659 TFFTWLFYWG
+659 TFFSWLFYWS
-669 LFEKLLNVP
+669 LFEKMLNVP
-678 FPEGLLIS
+678 FPEGLLIA
-686 LIKGG
+686 LLKGA

>member
-1 MTVEH
+1 
-6 SAVVRGGFSFSMD
+6 MD
-19 MLHALISGFLQCFN
+19 MLQALVSGFLQCFN
-33 LSTFNLMM
+33 LATFNLMM
-41 VGIAIGFVVGI
+41 IGIAIGFVVGI

-131 MSSLVGAIFA
+131 MSSLVGAVFA
-141 GVALGAAIPVIRPLV
+141 GVALGAAVPIIRPLV
-156 LSFGSPEF
+156 LAFGSPEF
-164 FMLSLLGISF
+164 FMLAILGISF
-174 VASLS
+174 VAALS
-179 GEDPL
+179 GEDAL
-184 KGIVAGGIGLML
+184 KGLIAGGIGLML

-216 LWDGIGLVPITI
+216 LWDGVGLVPITI

-238 LAVLGTSISK
+238 LAVLGTSIST
-248 KEVGEFGG
+248 KEFGEFGG

-262 DTFRHFWLVMRCSAL
+262 DTFRHWWLVIRCSAL
-277 GTVTAI
+277 GTLTAI

-297 AHAVQSSPD
+297 AHAVQSSPN

-366 IPPPKGKLDLTY
+366 LPPPKGHLDLTY

-387 NIITVGICFLFLKP
+387 NIITVAICFLFLKP
-401 LAKVTQVRGGII
+401 IARVTQVRGSII
-413 IPIILVLIY
+413 IPIILILIY

-427 EKNAFEDMVIVLFF
+427 EKNAFEDMLVVLFF

-476 DNYGLAWMHRP
+476 DNYGWAWTARP
-487 GVIGIF
+487 AVLGIF
-493 LLTLVGIFYPI
+493 ALTLFGIFYPI
-504 IKERRE
+504 IKSRRE
-510 AKEKAAA
+510 NREKTQETRA
-517 GNATSQIG
+517 GQPTLEASSRRRIQ
-525 GETPAGGIR
+525 
-534 FGPAVWF
+534 FGPAALF
-541 TLVTILLLALALW
+541 TSAVIITLALALW
-554 QSRNFGFR
+554 DSRTFGYR

-571 IPTLILAFAQLGRD
+571 TPTLILAMGQLIRD
-585 LYGKKKKKVAEY
+585 LSGKKKEKRSGLAES
-597 QEAPGEEVTP
+597 V
-607 QETRQRTLSIIIWTV
+607 ETQIDVPPELARQRTISILCWTIG
-622 AFFLAIWILGFS
+622 FFVAIWLIGFS
-634 YAVPITILAYLIIAA
+634 YAVPLTIFLYLKLAG
-649 KEKWPIVVGV
+649 KEKWLVTIGV
-659 TFFTWLFYWG
+659 TFFSWLFYWS
-669 LFEKLLNVP
+669 LFERLLNVP
-678 FPEGLLIS
+678 FPEGLLIE
-686 LIKGG
+686 LIKGP

>member
-1 MTVEH
+1 MDLV
-6 SAVVRGGFSFSMD
+6 AALFSG
-19 MLHALISGFLQCFN
+19 LVQVFN
-33 LSTFNLMM
+33 WSTFSLMM
-41 VGIAIGFVVGI
+41 VGIVVGFVVGI

-120 GETGRALGAVL
+120 GEAGRALGAVL
-131 MSSLVGAIFA
+131 MSSLVGAVFA
-141 GVALGAAIPVIRPLV
+141 GVALGAAIPIVRPLV

-164 FMLSLLGISF
+164 FMMAILGISF
-174 VASLS
+174 VAALS
-179 GEDPL
+179 GEDAL
-184 KGIVAGGIGLML
+184 KGIIAGGLGLML

-216 LWDGIGLVPITI
+216 LWDGVGLVPITI

-238 LAVLGTSISK
+238 LAVLGTSIAK
-248 KEVGEFGG
+248 GEVGQLGG

-277 GTVTAI
+277 GTFTAI

-344 VIMAILLGAFIIQGI
+344 VVMAILLGAFIIQGI

-366 IPPPKGKLDLTY
+366 LPPPKGKLDLTF

-387 NIITVGICFLFLKP
+387 NVITVAICFLFLKP

-413 IPIILVLIY
+413 IPIILIMIY

-427 EKNAFEDMVIVLFF
+427 EKNAFEDMLVVLFF
-441 GALGWIMEK
+441 GALGWTMEK
-450 LEWPRPPVL
+450 MEWPRPPVL

-476 DNYGLAWMHRP
+476 DNYGLAWTHRP
-487 GVIGIF
+487 GVIAIF
-493 LLTLVGIFYPI
+493 ALTLFGIFYPM
-504 IKERRE
+504 IKNRRE
-510 AKEKAAA
+510 EKKRAEARTEEQKKAEASSHGGMKFTTAAC
-517 GNATSQIG
+517 
-525 GETPAGGIR
+525 
-534 FGPAVWF
+534 F
-541 TLVTILLLALALW
+541 TLGVIVILGSALW
-554 QSRNFGFR
+554 QSRNFGYR

-571 IPTLILAFAQLGRD
+571 IPTFLLAFLQLGRD
-585 LYGKKKKKVAEY
+585 LLGKKKKASAAFGETSEAEVD
-597 QEAPGEEVTP
+597 PLVV
-607 QETRQRTLSIIIWTV
+607 RQRTLSIILWIFG
-622 AFFLAIWILGFS
+622 FFLTIWLLGFT
-634 YAVPITILAYLIIAA
+634 YAVPLTLLLYLKFAG
-649 KEKWPIVVGV
+649 KESWTMTALV

-669 LFEKLLNVP
+669 LFEKMLNVP
-678 FPEGLLIS
+678 FSEGFLIT

>member
-1 MTVEH
+1 
-6 SAVVRGGFSFSMD
+6 MD
-19 MLHALISGFLQCFN
+19 MLQALVSGFLQCFN

-67 FVFKMNAVEAFA
+67 FVFKMSAVEAFA

-120 GETGRALGAVL
+120 GEAGRALGAVL
-131 MSSLVGAIFA
+131 MSSLVGAVFA
-141 GVALGAAIPVIRPLV
+141 GVALGAAVPIIRPLV

-174 VASLS
+174 VAALS
-179 GEDPL
+179 GEDAL
-184 KGIVAGGIGLML
+184 KGLVAGGLGLML

-238 LAVLGTSISK
+238 LAVLGTAIAK
-248 KEVGEFGG
+248 QEVGELGG

-262 DTFRHFWLVMRCSAL
+262 DTFRHWWLVIRCSAL
-277 GTVTAI
+277 GTLTAI

-297 AHAVQSSPD
+297 AHAVQSSPN

-344 VIMAILLGAFIIQGI
+344 VVMAILLGAFIIQGI

-366 IPPPKGKLDLTY
+366 LPPPKGKLDLTY

-387 NIITVGICFLFLKP
+387 NIITVAVCFLFLKQ

-427 EKNAFEDMVIVLFF
+427 EKNAFEDMIIVLFF
-441 GALGWIMEK
+441 GALGWVMEK

-476 DNYGLAWMHRP
+476 DNYGWAWTARP

-493 LLTLVGIFYPI
+493 VLTLFGIFYPMF
-504 IKERRE
+504 KARRE
-510 AKEKAAA
+510 NRQKAQ
-517 GNATSQIG
+517 ATGQSRAVEPEQ
-525 GETPAGGIR
+525 R
-534 FGPAVWF
+534 HFHFGTRALF
-541 TLVTILLLALALW
+541 TTTIIVLLAVALW
-554 QSRNFGFR
+554 QSRNFGYR

-571 IPTLILAFAQLGRD
+571 TPTLILAFAQLARD
-585 LYGKKKKKVAEY
+585 LYGRTKKTASGLAEAV
-597 QEAPGEEVTP
+597 EIHVDIAPQLV
-607 QETRQRTLSIIIWTV
+607 RKRTLSILCWTV
-622 AFFLAIWILGFS
+622 GFFLAIWLLGFS
-634 YAVPITILAYLIIAA
+634 YAVPLTIFLYLKFAG
-649 KEKWPIVVGV
+649 KEKWPMTIAV
-659 TFFTWLFYWG
+659 TFFSWLFYWS

-678 FPEGLLIS
+678 FPDGYLIS
-686 LIKGG
+686 LFMGP

>member
-1 MTVEH
+1 
-6 SAVVRGGFSFSMD
+6 MD
-19 MLHALISGFLQCFN
+19 MVHALISGFLQCFTW
-33 LSTFNLMM
+33 STFSLMM

-67 FVFKMNAVEAFA
+67 FVFKMSAVEAFA

-113 GHAMARN
+113 GHSMARN
-120 GETGRALGAVL
+120 GEAGRALGAVL

-164 FMLSLLGISF
+164 FMLSLLGVSF
-174 VASLS
+174 VAALS
-179 GEDPL
+179 GEDAL
-184 KGIVAGGIGLML
+184 KGIVSGGIGLML

-238 LAVLGTSISK
+238 LAVLGTSIATQ
-248 KEVGEFGG
+248 EVGALGG

-277 GTVTAI
+277 GTITAI

-366 IPPPKGKLDLTY
+366 VPPPKGKLDLTY
-378 SFVWVIIIS
+378 SFVWIIIIS
-387 NIITVGICFLFLKP
+387 NVITVAICFLFLKP
-401 LAKVTQVRGGII
+401 LAKVTQVRGAII

-427 EKNAFEDMVIVLFF
+427 EKNAFEDMVIVLGF

-450 LEWPRPPVL
+450 LDWPRPPVL

-487 GVIGIF
+487 GVIAIF
-493 LLTLVGIFYPI
+493 ALTLFGIFYPI
-504 IKERRE
+504 IKDRRA
-510 AKEKAAA
+510 AKEKAKSNNGQPVVINVEEPA
-517 GNATSQIG
+517 
-525 GETPAGGIR
+525 PAGAR

-541 TLVTILLLALALW
+541 TIAVILILAVALW

-571 IPTLILAFAQLGRD
+571 IPTFILAIAQLGRD
-585 LYGKKKKKVAEY
+585 IYGRKKKKVVEYGESTGTEIPAED
-597 QEAPGEEVTP
+597 VK
-607 QETRQRTLSIIIWTV
+607 QRTVSIILWTV
-622 AFFLAIWILGFS
+622 GFFLAIWIFGFS
-634 YAVPITILAYLIIAA
+634 IAVPLTILLYLKIAGNESWTMTA
-649 KEKWPIVVGV
+649 LV
-659 TFFTWLFYWG
+659 TFFSWLFYWS

-678 FPEGLLIS
+678 FPDGLLIS
-686 LIKGG
+686 LIRGG

>member
-1 MTVEH
+1 
-6 SAVVRGGFSFSMD
+6 MD

-33 LSTFNLMM
+33 ISTFNLMLI
-41 VGIAIGFVVGI
+41 GIAIGFVVGI

-67 FVFKMNAVEAFA
+67 FVFKMSAVEAFA

-120 GETGRALGAVL
+120 GEAGRALGAVL

-141 GVALGAAIPVIRPLV
+141 GVALGMAIPIIRPLV

-164 FMLSLLGISF
+164 FMLAILGISF
-174 VASLS
+174 VAALS
-179 GEDPL
+179 GEDAL
-184 KGIVAGGIGLML
+184 KGLVSGGIGLML

-238 LAVLGTSISK
+238 LAVLGTSIAK
-248 KEVGEFGG
+248 QEVGELGG

-262 DTFRHFWLVMRCSAL
+262 DTFRHWALVIRCSAL
-277 GTVTAI
+277 GTLTAI

-297 AHAVQSSPD
+297 AHAVQSSPN

-344 VIMAILLGAFIIQGI
+344 VTMAILLGAFIIQGI

-366 IPPPKGKLDLTY
+366 LPPPKGKLDLTF

-387 NIITVGICFLFLKP
+387 NIITVAVCFLFLKP
-401 LAKVTQVRGGII
+401 LAKVTQVRGAII

-427 EKNAFEDMVIVLFF
+427 EKNAFEDMIIVLFF

-450 LEWPRPPVL
+450 MEWPRPPVL

-487 GVIGIF
+487 GVIAIF
-493 LLTLVGIFYPI
+493 ALTLVGIFYPM
-504 IKERRE
+504 IKSRRE
-510 AKEKAAA
+510 ARQKASSKITEQTTSEAGSRAGLRLSAA
-517 GNATSQIG
+517 T
-525 GETPAGGIR
+525 
-534 FGPAVWF
+534 VF
-541 TLVTILLLALALW
+541 TLVVIAILALALW

-571 IPTLILAFAQLGRD
+571 IPTLILAVGQLGRD
-585 LYGKKKKKVAEY
+585 LYGKKKKNELH
-597 QEAPGEEVTP
+597 PGETP
-607 QETRQRTLSIIIWTV
+607 ETQVSPEDTKRRTISIILWTIG
-622 AFFLAIWILGFS
+622 FFVAIWLLGFS
-634 YAVPITILAYLIIAA
+634 YAVPLTILLYVKLAGHERWPLSIA
-649 KEKWPIVVGV
+649 V
-659 TFFTWLFYWG
+659 TFFSWLFYWA
-669 LFEKLLNVP
+669 LFERMLNVP
-678 FPEGLLIS
+678 FPEGLLIE

>member
-1 MTVEH
+1 
-6 SAVVRGGFSFSMD
+6 
-19 MLHALISGFLQCFN
+19 
-33 LSTFNLMM
+33 MM

-67 FVFKMNAVEAFA
+67 FVFKMSAVEAFA

-131 MSSLVGAIFA
+131 MSSLVGAVFA
-141 GVALGAAIPVIRPLV
+141 GVALGAAVPIIRPLV

-164 FMLSLLGISF
+164 FMLSILGISF
-174 VASLS
+174 VAALS
-179 GEDPL
+179 GEDVL
-184 KGIVAGGIGLML
+184 KGMVAGGIGLML

-238 LAVLGTSISK
+238 LAVLGTSISN

-262 DTFRHFWLVMRCSAL
+262 DTFRHWWLVIRCSAL
-277 GTVTAI
+277 GTLTAI

-297 AHAVQSSPD
+297 AHAVQSSPN

-387 NIITVGICFLFLKP
+387 NIITVAICFLFLKP
-401 LAKVTQVRGGII
+401 LAKVTQVRGSII
-413 IPIILVLIY
+413 IPIILILIY

-427 EKNAFEDMVIVLFF
+427 EKNAFEDMLVVLFF

-476 DNYGLAWMHRP
+476 DNYGWAWATRP
-487 GVIGIF
+487 GVLGIF
-493 LLTLVGIFYPI
+493 ALTLFGIFYPML
-504 IKERRE
+504 KSRRE
-510 AKEKAAA
+510 AREKAQSESTVE
-517 GNATSQIG
+517 TSTKEPSPQ
-525 GETPAGGIR
+525 GIR
-534 FGPAVWF
+534 FSAAALF
-541 TLVTILLLALALW
+541 TAAIVVVLAIALW
-554 QSRNFGFR
+554 DSRDFGYR
-562 AGLFPWVIG
+562 AGLFPWVVG
-571 IPTLILAFAQLGRD
+571 TPTLVFAIGQFIRD
-585 LYGKKKKKVAEY
+585 LYGKKKKAEGGLA
-597 QEAPGEEVTP
+597 QSVEVEVEIAPELM
-607 QETRQRTLSIIIWTV
+607 RKRTISIILWIFG
-622 AFFLAIWILGFS
+622 FFLVIWLLGFS
-634 YAVPITILAYLIIAA
+634 YAVPLTILLYLLFA
-649 KEKWPIVVGV
+649 KESWFISISV
-659 TFFTWLFYWG
+659 TFFSWLFYWS
-669 LFEKLLNVP
+669 LFEKMLDVP
-678 FPEGLLIS
+678 FPEGYLIT